1 MDSNAC
7 LTEEMEMSKFTKA
20 AIKAAFMKLLKEKPF
35 ESITVKEIS
44 EAAGINRN
52 TFYYN
57 FKDVYALVDEILQEE
72 IEELIEENRDCTS
85 WSEILLCAA
94 DFALMHKKAIY
105 HLHHS
110 LKREELDKYF
120 RRMINHT
127 VNAYVKRESEGEA
140 LSEEDINFLADF
152 YSCAL
157 TGMMMKWLDSDMT
170 SDFRE
175 VVQRVGIMFDS
186 NVKQAVKTLAERN
199 KN

>member
-7 LTEEMEMSKFTKA
+7 HTEEMKMSKFTKA
-20 AIKAAFMKLLKEKPF
+20 AIKDSFMKLLREKPF

-57 FKDVYALVDEILQEE
+57 FKDVYALVDDILQEE
-72 IEELIEENRDCTS
+72 IEELIEENKDSSS
-85 WSEILLCAA
+85 WSDILLCAA

-105 HLHHS
+105 HLHNS
-110 LKREELDKYF
+110 LKREELDKYV
-120 RRMINHT
+120 RRVINHT
-127 VNAYVKRESEGEA
+127 VTAYVKREAEGEA
-140 LSEEDINFLADF
+140 LSEDDVNFVADF

-175 VVQRVGIMFDS
+175 VVQKVGVMFDS
-186 NVKQAVKTLAERN
+186 NVKQAVRTLAERN
-199 KN
+199 KI